1 MTFRFNSL
9 LMFCFCLFLI
19 LEACTYRKDV
29 YHMSRLVSSNDW
41 KHTDTLSWTI
51 DDTLINTGKYD
62 IHLEIRNDI
71 RYPYENIGL
80 EVTILSS
87 DSTVQTKDT
96 VNYRLADKNGH
107 WTGSGWGSLYQSE
120 FLFLSGTQ
128 LQDSAV

>member
-1 MTFRFNSL
+1 
-9 LMFCFCLFLI
+9 
-19 LEACTYRKDV
+19 
-29 YHMSRLVSSNDW
+29 MSRLVSSNDW

-87 DSTVQTKDT
+87 DSVVQTKDT

-107 WTGSGWGSLYQSE
+107 WTGSGWGCLYQSE
-120 FLFLSGTQ
+120 FLFLTGTQ
-128 LQDSAV
+128 LQDSAVYTILVRQAMIDKNLKGINSIGVRISKKQQ